1 MTHYTGIKQKYSIGK
16 EIQMMPLLAKGIVE
30 VNSAGGDHV
39 VVDPMGPIYMGSIYL
54 FLILL
59 PFILVLFLAYY
70 RNKYRHQQIL
80 AAMEKGLPITDLI
93 ARPQIRN
100 REVNWV
106 RSLSAGIGFL
116 FVGIVIPIICFVFGM
131 INPST
136 PPDKIFGMLIIPT
149 GVCGL
154 GLILLMRGI
163 LQKNYEKQK
172 QKENTAPP
180 Q

>member
-1 MTHYTGIKQKYSIGK
+1 
-16 EIQMMPLLAKGIVE
+16 MPLLAKGIVE
-30 VNSAGGDHV
+30 VNSASGDHV

-59 PFILVLFLAYY
+59 PFLLVLLIVFYKKKLQ
-70 RNKYRHQQIL
+70 HQQIL
-80 AAMEKGLPITDLI
+80 VAMEKGLPITDLI
-93 ARPQIRN
+93 AKPQPRN

-116 FVGIVIPIICFVFGM
+116 FVGLMLTAIWVWLYMTGEARQVAIIWLVIPVVIA
-131 INPST
+131 
-136 PPDKIFGMLIIPT
+136 
-149 GVCGL
+149 GL
-154 GLILLMRGI
+154 GLIYLFRGI

-172 QKENTAPP
+172 QKEIVAPA

>member
-1 MTHYTGIKQKYSIGK
+1 
-16 EIQMMPLLAKGIVE
+16 MPLLASGVVE
-30 VNSAGGDHV
+30 VTGVGGDHV
-39 VVDPMGPIYMGSIYL
+39 VVDPMVPMFMAAVYM

-59 PFILVLFLAYY
+59 PFVMVLLLGFY
-70 RNKYRHQQIL
+70 RSKHRHLQIL
-80 AAMEKGLPITDLI
+80 AAMEKGLPISDLI
-93 ARPQIRN
+93 AKPRN

-116 FVGIVIPIICFVFGM
+116 FVGLALAGFFVCTRIASVGGRIEPLF
-131 INPST
+131 
-136 PPDKIFGMLIIPT
+136 LIIPI
-149 GVCGL
+149 VVFGL
-154 GLILLMRGI
+154 GLIFLFRGI